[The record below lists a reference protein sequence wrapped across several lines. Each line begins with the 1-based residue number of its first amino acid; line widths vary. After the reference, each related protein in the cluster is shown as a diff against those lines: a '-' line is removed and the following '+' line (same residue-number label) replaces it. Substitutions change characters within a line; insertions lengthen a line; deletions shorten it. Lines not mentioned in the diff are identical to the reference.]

1 LIDASTGNHIWADSY
16 DGDLT
21 DIFALQDEI
30 TRKVV
35 AAIEPRLLEAE
46 GIRSQR
52 RSVENLGA
60 WEMVISANS
69 LFWRLTKTEGEV
81 AIEILKRAV
90 ERYPDYAPAQGM
102 LAFTLLLSRQLG
114 WSDADPQLKQ
124 AAIHATRAAEL
135 DDSDPWAHLALG
147 YVAYIQRR
155 TDAAVEEFQRA
166 LALNP
171 NFAAA
176 HGYLGLALSNDG
188 RSDSAIEHIEQAIRM
203 SPHDPQNA
211 LFNVGLAAAHY
222 LAGRYGEAVVFARKA
237 LQQRDGMTA
246 GHRNY
251 VASLAQAG
259 QIDEARTAL
268 QRLKELQ
275 PNLSIEWVEQYV
287 PMTPNQMAKFVEGL
301 RKAGL
306 Q

>member
-1 LIDASTGNHIWADSY
+1 
-16 DGDLT
+16 
-21 DIFALQDEI
+21 
-30 TRKVV
+30 
-35 AAIEPRLLEAE
+35 
-46 GIRSQR
+46 
-52 RSVENLGA
+52 
-60 WEMVISANS
+60 
-69 LFWRLTKTEGEV
+69 LFWRLTKTEGGV
-81 AIEILKRAV
+81 AIDILKRAV
-90 ERYPDYAPAQGM
+90 ERYPSYAPAHSM

-114 WSDADPQLKQ
+114 WSGAEPELKQ
-124 AAIHATRAAEL
+124 AAILAVRAAEL

-166 LALNP
+166 LDLNP

-176 HGYLGLALSNDG
+176 HGYMGLALSNDG
-188 RSDSAIEHIEQAIRM
+188 QSGPAIEHIEQAIRM

-222 LAGRYGEAVVFARKA
+222 FAGRYSEAVGFARKA

-259 QIDEARTAL
+259 QIDTARTAL
-268 QRLKELQ
+268 QRLMELQ
-275 PNLSIEWVEQYV
+275 PNISVAWVEQYV
-287 PMTPNQMAKFVEGL
+287 PMTSKQMAKLIEGL